1 MREGNPMSDRIEIL
15 GVRGFGYHGVLESER
30 KDGQEFIVDIVLGVR
45 LADLQDDLTKT
56 IDYSVIAER
65 AHDVIVGEPCQLI
78 ETVAE
83 RIVDTCRDIDSLEF
97 IEVAVH
103 KPSAPISVPFDDV
116 IVRLRR
122 DFE

>member
-1 MREGNPMSDRIEIL
+1 MTDRIEIM

-30 KDGQEFIVDIVLGVR
+30 RDGQEFIVDIVLGR
-45 LADLQDDLTKT
+45 TLTDLSDDLERTV
-56 IDYSVIAER
+56 DYSVVAQR

-83 RIVDTCRDIDSLEF
+83 RIVESCADVGVFDF

-103 KPSAPISVPFDDV
+103 KPSAPIAVPFDDV
-116 IVRLRR
+116 VVRIRR
-122 DFE
+122 DFD